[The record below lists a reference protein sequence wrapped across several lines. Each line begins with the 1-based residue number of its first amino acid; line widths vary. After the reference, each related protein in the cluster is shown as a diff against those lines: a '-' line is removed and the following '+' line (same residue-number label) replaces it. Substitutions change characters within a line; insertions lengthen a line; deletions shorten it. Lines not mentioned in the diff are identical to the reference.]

1 MAKVKDIC
9 NFFNSGKEVDI
20 PAFATGTTD
29 DVSQSKLL
37 IVENEIKKPTQ
48 IKKTASPISQKKSKQ
63 RLGHMLCFM
72 EPKLPANISI
82 TFIQKILF

>member
-1 MAKVKDIC
+1 MAKVKDIR

-20 PAFATGTTD
+20 PGFAAGNT

-72 EPKLPANISI
+72 EPKLHANISI

>member
-1 MAKVKDIC
+1 MAKVKDIR

-20 PAFATGTTD
+20 PAFAAGTT

-48 IKKTASPISQKKSKQ
+48 IKKTASPISQKKSKL

-72 EPKLPANISI
+72 EPKLHANISI

>member
-48 IKKTASPISQKKSKQ
+48 IKKTASTISQKKSEVGTYAVSWNQ
-63 RLGHMLCFM
+63 NCTR
-72 EPKLPANISI
+72 
-82 TFIQKILF
+82 TFQ

>member
-1 MAKVKDIC
+1 MAKVKDIR

-20 PAFATGTTD
+20 PGFAAGNT

-48 IKKTASPISQKKSKQ
+48 IKKTASPISQKNQNRGWDICSVSWNQ
-63 RLGHMLCFM
+63 NCMR
-72 EPKLPANISI
+72 
-82 TFIQKILF
+82 TFQ